1 MGQAGADGMPLS
13 SLLSWVL
20 LRLSGFWSS
29 ACGRAAT
36 GGAAVCVLMY
46 ICFRL
51 ARMIAQPDHLIVRP
65 NLGGSRNHGSAVG
78 STALGSPYRRR
89 VSFRRLHCTMV
100 RQRQNKL

>member
-1 MGQAGADGMPLS
+1 MGQAGRRRHAAVLAVVMGTPPAKRVLVF
-13 SLLSWVL
+13 SL
-20 LRLSGFWSS
+20 R
-29 ACGRAAT
+29 RAAI

-89 VSFRRLHCTMV
+89 VSYRRLHCTMV